1 MDSQF
6 DNARINADLMIPR
19 AVMIVMAAGLA
30 VVVALCIREGEQW
43 QQHWSQD
50 RLITYRTVFYAIA
63 IITFPLTN
71 LIRYIQI
78 RLCQTMPGDKP
89 AKRRYLTTVIV
100 SMVLV
105 EAIGM
110 LGIVLFLLGDGL
122 NTLYI
127 FTGLAALGFVLYRPK
142 PSEYLNIVAALAH
155 GNDTGAV
162 KERLPLR
169 KRRP

>member
-1 MDSQF
+1 MQSQL
-6 DNARINADLMIPR
+6 DNTQINSDLMIHR
-19 AVMIVMAAGLA
+19 VIMAITATGLA
-30 VVVALCIREGEQW
+30 AAVAVCIREGEQW
-43 QQHWSQD
+43 QLHWPAEQ
-50 RLITYRTVFYAIA
+50 LLTYRTLFYALA

-89 AKRRYLTTVIV
+89 AKHRYLTAVIV

-105 EAIGM
+105 ENIGV
-110 LGIVLFLLGDGL
+110 LGIILFLLGDGY

-142 PSEYLNIVAALAH
+142 PSEYLSIVDALA
-155 GNDTGAV
+155 
-162 KERLPLR
+162 R
-169 KRRP
+169 KDDA